1 MVHVVVSGEGNDGSG
16 PPVGPGEKAWSV
28 IELENHESTSIKNEF
43 FDLYES
49 ALDSYNSLINLYDFY
64 RQLED
69 KKEAWSTEY
78 FKLWEQTYAMKTRI
92 DNLYIKEEKM
102 NVHYGG
108 LNDYKYESVRKRNL
122 YEACSNIF
130 NSGLLELKS
139 TGDCDHYDR
148 ILILEQLLPVMRKC
162 EKLSYTD
169 NTRDLERNLKREDD
183 IQIMSELILNFEF
196 DD

>member
-1 MVHVVVSGEGNDGSG
+1 
-16 PPVGPGEKAWSV
+16 
-28 IELENHESTSIKNEF
+28 
-43 FDLYES
+43 
-49 ALDSYNSLINLYDFY
+49 
-64 RQLED
+64 
-69 KKEAWSTEY
+69 
-78 FKLWEQTYAMKTRI
+78 
-92 DNLYIKEEKM
+92 M

-108 LNDYKYESVRKRNL
+108 MNDYKYESVRKRNI

-148 ILILEQLLPVMRKC
+148 ILILGKLLPVMRKC
-162 EKLSYTD
+162 EKLSYKD

-183 IQIMSELILNFEF
+183 IQIMSDLILNFEL